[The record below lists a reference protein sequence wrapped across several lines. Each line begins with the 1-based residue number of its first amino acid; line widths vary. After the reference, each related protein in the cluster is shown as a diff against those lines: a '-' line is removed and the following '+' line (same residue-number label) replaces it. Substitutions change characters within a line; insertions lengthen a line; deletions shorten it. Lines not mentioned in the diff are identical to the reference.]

1 MAEPLLTVV
10 PLSLPFDA
18 RLAMPGSKSH
28 ANRAIVAACLAGGT
42 TVLKHATPCD
52 DVAALVKNLQ
62 QMGFDLTWTDAEKG
76 TLTVRGGIPSSNTPV
91 AESSNSPLRN
101 MRRITL
107 DCGAAGTT
115 LRFLTSLACITPG
128 EWTVT
133 GSERMRQRPIGDLTD
148 ALRVLGADIEDTN
161 DCPPLRIC
169 GKRITGGDVTLDA
182 GKSSQFLSSLLLI
195 GSSLERGLQ
204 VTLPS
209 NPASPSYIDL
219 TERVLRDFGVEIK
232 RTPRRYHIGPITP
245 ASPGEYVIE
254 GDWSAVGAYLVL
266 AEITGS
272 RIDALNLSPDSM
284 QGDKAL
290 PKAIAALRGDGAR
303 TLDARDIPDQVM
315 NLAVLAA
322 HREGETT
329 ITGAA
334 NLRLKECDRLA
345 VITTELS
352 KTGIMIEERPDG
364 LVIRGKS
371 GLRDAML
378 DPHDDHRMAMAFAI
392 LGCLHTGIRIRHPE
406 CVSKSYPRFF
416 EDLHAVT
423 KSPRSIAIVGMRGCG
438 KSHLARQLA
447 RRLKLKHVDTDKVFS
462 AEHGDIR
469 AFVEK
474 HGWEA
479 FREKEAE
486 AVEAC
491 LRPGFVT
498 ALGGGAVETKRVR
511 ALLKKHATVIWM
523 QVREKDVVE
532 RLKKL
537 DRPALTDMPL
547 EREVPMILKK
557 RTPLYASVAD
567 LELPASIPFPGHA
580 SYLTRKL
587 RARCSW

>member
-1 MAEPLLTVV
+1 MAERLFTVA

-52 DVAALVKNLQ
+52 DVATLVKNLQ
-62 QMGFDLTWTDAEKG
+62 LMGFDLTWTDANTG
-76 TLTVRGGIPSSNTPV
+76 TLTIHGGMPV
-91 AESSNSPLRN
+91 KPGAA
-101 MRRITL
+101 TL

-148 ALRVLGADIEDTN
+148 ALRALGANIEDTN
-161 DCPPLRIC
+161 DCPPLRIR
-169 GKRITGGDVTLDA
+169 GKNITGGDVTLDA

-195 GSSLERGLQ
+195 GSALERGLQ
-204 VTLPS
+204 ITLPS
-209 NPASPSYIDL
+209 DPASPSYIDL
-219 TERVLRDFGVEIK
+219 TERVLRDFGVEMK
-232 RTPRRYHIGPITP
+232 RTPRRYHIEPITP
-245 ASPGEYVIE
+245 AAPGEYAIE
-254 GDWSAVGAYLVL
+254 GDWSAVGAFLVL

-272 RIDALNLSPDSM
+272 RIDALNLSPDSA

-290 PKAIAALRGDGAR
+290 PKAIAALRGAGAR

-345 VITTELS
+345 VITKELS
-352 KTGIMIEERPDG
+352 KTGIVIAERPDG
-364 LVIRGKS
+364 LVISGKS
-371 GLRDAML
+371 GLRDATL

-392 LGCLHTGIRIRHPE
+392 LGCLHDGIRIRHPE

-416 EDLHAVT
+416 VDLETVT
-423 KSPRSIAIVGMRGCG
+423 KSSRSIAIVGMRGCG
-438 KSHLARQLA
+438 KSNLARQLA

-474 HGWEA
+474 NSWEA
-479 FREKEAE
+479 FRVKEAD

-498 ALGGGAVETKRVR
+498 ALGGGAIETPRVR
-511 ALLKKHATVIWM
+511 ELLKKHATVIWM
-523 QVREKDVVE
+523 QVREKDMVE

-537 DRPALTDMPL
+537 NRPALTDMPL

-567 LELPASIPFPGHA
+567 LELPASIPFGGHA